1 MRYQGCI
8 RLNIDT
14 KSIAGSNFSF
24 VRSYLRSIEGDL
36 NDRNKPPKTNL
47 LRLS

>member
-1 MRYQGCI
+1 MK
-8 RLNIDT
+8 LNVDA
-14 KSIAGSNFSF
+14 KSIADSSFSF

-36 NDRNKPPKTNL
+36 NDRNKPSKTKL